1 MAEKTQTTSSTP
13 TKNFDEAMLAFQKLQ
28 VSAVKDGVNPHF
40 KSNYSTLEEVV
51 KAASQAN
58 EFGLYFTQPLDLIV
72 LGDQIMQVVQTTII
86 HAPTGETRVSPCPV
100 RSKDPSDPQKM
111 GSGITYAKRYGL
123 QAAFGLPSKDDDGNE
138 ASKGPTKPD
147 HSIVKVTPSASNVQ
161 EVSF

>member
-1 MAEKTQTTSSTP
+1 MDKQTSIPKTM
-13 TKNFDEAMLAFQKLQ
+13 DEAMLEFQKLK
-28 VSAVKDGVNPHF
+28 VAAVKDGVNPHF
-40 KSNYSTLEEVV
+40 KSNYSTLEEVIE
-51 KAASQAN
+51 AASQAN

-72 LGDQIMQVVQTTII
+72 LGDQIIQVVQTTIV

-147 HSIVKVTPSASNVQ
+147 TNIVNVTPSSSNV
-161 EVSF
+161 EKVKF

>member
-28 VSAVKDGVNPHF
+28 VSAVKSGKNPHF
-40 KSNYSTLEEVV
+40 KSNYATLEEVM

-58 EFGLYFTQPLDLIV
+58 EFGLYYTQPLDMIV
-72 LGDQIMQVVQTTII
+72 LEGQIIQVVQTTIV
-86 HAPTGETRVSPCPV
+86 HTPTGEKRVSPCPV

-123 QAAFGLPSKDDDGNE
+123 QSAFALPSEDDDGND
-138 ASKGPTKPD
+138 ASKGSTKPD
-147 HSIVKVTPSASNVQ
+147 TNIVKVTPSSNV
-161 EVSF
+161 EKVSF